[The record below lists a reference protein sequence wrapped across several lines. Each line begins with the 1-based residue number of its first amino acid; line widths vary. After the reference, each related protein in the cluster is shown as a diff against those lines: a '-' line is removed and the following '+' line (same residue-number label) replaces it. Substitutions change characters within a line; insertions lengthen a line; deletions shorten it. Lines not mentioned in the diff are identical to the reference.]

1 MVLPPLKF
9 FSLSYILSFCRFM
22 STVVRMSQT
31 LFNRKKVLYFQYFP
45 LLSTCFV
52 RIVYNFFHIFLW
64 ITLLPQAPYFSIY
77 STIFPICQ
85 EEVIHSFFDK
95 FSYLFAL
102 SITLILPDGSNPNF
116 SLIPSHIACAICSW

>member
-22 STVVRMSQT
+22 STVVRRSQT

-64 ITLLPQAPYFSIY
+64 ITLLPSAPYFSIY